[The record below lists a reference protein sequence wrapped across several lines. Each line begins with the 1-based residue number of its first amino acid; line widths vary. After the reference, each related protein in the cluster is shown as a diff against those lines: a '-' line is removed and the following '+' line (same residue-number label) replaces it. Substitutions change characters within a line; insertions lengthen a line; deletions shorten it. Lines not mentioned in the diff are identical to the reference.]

1 VFRTVKPGNYPTQA
15 LTYDRTRGASPTLI
29 RVLGKYLGDGGGRSA
44 LDIAGGTG
52 NYSLFTEARGFKP
65 VMVDLEPAMLGV
77 ARGKLAAGRFVV
89 GDSARLPLRDAS
101 VDVAMLISALHL
113 MADKP
118 AALAE
123 ARRVIREGPFLL
135 QVFTKENMIPL
146 FVFEYFNESDPP
158 PDMHQTAD
166 ETESMLLTAGFSTA
180 EREPFVYADTAD
192 GTLAALHTDAL
203 ALGGPAYLRN
213 TSYWHRLDEE
223 TRRVGLERLGADLR
237 SGRLEERIQE
247 SLRLAARHGHGTIF
261 VGRP

>member
-1 VFRTVKPGNYPTQA
+1 VRPGNYPTQA
-15 LTYDRTRGASPTLI
+15 LTYDRTRGVSPTLI
-29 RVLGKYLGDGGGRSA
+29 RLLGKHLGDGEGRSA

-52 NYSLFTEARGFKP
+52 NYSMFTAARGFRP
-65 VMVDLEPAMLGV
+65 IVVDLEPAMLGV
-77 ARGKLAAGRFVV
+77 AREKLEEGRVVV
-89 GDSARLPLRDAS
+89 GDAARLPFQDGG

-123 ARRVIREGPFLL
+123 ARRVIREGPFIL

-146 FVFEYFNESDPP
+146 FVFEYFPGSDAP
-158 PDMHQTAD
+158 PDMHQTAEELED
-166 ETESMLLTAGFSTA
+166 MLRTAGFSTV

-223 TRRVGLERLGADLR
+223 TRRAGMERLGADLR
-237 SGRLEERIQE
+237 SGHLEERIKE
-247 SLRLAARHGHGTIF
+247 SLRLAARHGHGTVF
-261 VGRP
+261 AAWP